1 MPNKIIDVNKFLF
14 NMNRSFNDF
23 KYDYIKKITKSIND
37 YIYLNKN
44 NKLEWIKNNNWNKYP
59 RSTHTRRYNSLNVSN
74 KITNVQN
81 Q

>member
-44 NKLEWIKNNNWNKYP
+44 NKLE
-59 RSTHTRRYNSLNVSN
+59 
-74 KITNVQN
+74 
-81 Q
+81 